1 MSNIHGNAIRLSLR
15 TYLVAGFAILSMLGH
30 YGLCAQEALLSVEER
45 YYNLLSLQGYA
56 ERPYLN
62 YRTLSDS
69 EWDVTDGSGT
79 IWAANRLDRS
89 VSLSDR
95 VNYRIYDPDLFVSFN
110 SAAPYGQNDGLL
122 WQGKGLNTSLTAGAR
137 LEAYGFELTLKP
149 QLVFSQNLSFDLIPP
164 AYSGD
169 GYEDKADTY
178 GYYGVPSIDAP
189 QRFGDEAFIDY
200 SWGDS
205 EIRYTWKALTIGFGT
220 QSIWLGPS
228 RINSILHSNNG
239 VPYPKADIG
248 VRRTNLSFNGW
259 DLGDFEARIWAG
271 RLTESDYFDT
281 DSSND
286 HNLITGLSLGY
297 SPPFVSGLTL
307 FGNRVFLSKW
317 ESESAMSIANLFYNT
332 SSDGADDE
340 WDQRASF
347 GFSYL
352 IDKVG
357 FELYG
362 EAGINDFVVG
372 DLGYL
377 RYPFHSI
384 VYMAGFTKTVNMKR
398 DGWRGEFLFEFSYME
413 LSQDF
418 QFQWPSTYYAHH
430 EIKQGYTSGGQWIGA
445 GIGTGGNS
453 QYLGFSLY
461 YPEGKSTIYLYRV
474 NPDNDYLY
482 AKTVRTGASEEQS
495 PSGTDYDFF
504 RFKSSFAVGLES
516 TYFVSESFRL
526 SGSLVYNLIINPEY
540 DFNGDSPTDS
550 ELMHNVHASISISYS
565 L

>member
-1 MSNIHGNAIRLSLR
+1 MRLVPL
-15 TYLVAGFAILSMLGH
+15 FALILISVVGH
-30 YGLCAQEALLSVEER
+30 SGLCAQEALLSVEER
-45 YYNLLSLQGYA
+45 YYEFLALDGYA

-69 EWDVTDGSGT
+69 EWDVTDGSGA
-79 IWAANRLDRS
+79 IWDGQKLDRT
-89 VSLSDR
+89 LTINDR

-110 SAAPYGQNDGLL
+110 SKAPYGQNDGLL
-122 WQGKGLNTSLTAGAR
+122 WQGKGLNSSLTAGAR
-137 LEAYGFELTLKP
+137 LEAYGLELTLKP
-149 QLVFSQNLSFDLIPP
+149 QLAFSQNLAFDLVAS
-164 AYSGD
+164 AYSGS

-178 GYYGVPSIDAP
+178 GYYGVKSIDAP
-189 QRFGDEAFIDY
+189 QRFGDEAFFDY

-205 EIRYTWKALTIGFGT
+205 EIRYTWKAVTLGFGT

-228 RINSILHSNNG
+228 RVNSILHSNNG

-248 VRRTNLSFNGW
+248 IRRTNLTFKGW
-259 DLGDFEARIWAG
+259 DLGDFEARLWAG
-271 RLTESDYFDT
+271 RLTESDYFDN

-286 HNLITGLSLGY
+286 HNLISGLSLGY
-297 SPPFVSGLTL
+297 SPPFISGLTL

-317 ESESAMSIANLFYNT
+317 ESDSAMSILNLFYNT
-332 SSDGADDE
+332 SSNGADDE

-384 VYMAGFTKTVNMKR
+384 VYMAGFSKTVNLKDR
-398 DGWRGEFLFEFSYME
+398 SWRGEFVFEFSYME

-418 QFQWPSTYYAHH
+418 QFQWASTYYAHH
-430 EIKQGYTSGGQWIGA
+430 QITQGYTSGGQWIGA

-453 QYLGFSLY
+453 QYLGFNLY
-461 YPEGKSTIYLYRV
+461 YPVGKSTLYLYRV

-482 AKTVRTGASEEQS
+482 AKTIHTEDSDEQTEL
-495 PSGTDYDFF
+495 GTDYDFY
-504 RFKSSFAVGLES
+504 RFKSSFAIGFES
-516 TYFVSESFRL
+516 TYFVSDSFRL
-526 SGSLVYNLIINPEY
+526 SGSLVYNLIINPQYE
-540 DFNGDSPTDS
+540 FNEDSPRNS
-550 ELMHNVHASISISYS
+550 ELAHNVHASISISYS